1 MSMEPTDPS
10 TEEQS
15 MNKIRTRNLK
25 EMQMPLIITGAG
37 IIVLVIFVVLMIS
50 GKPAADDR
58 IRQLEGR
65 IIDLEALG
73 PQIADLKESLARL
86 QLQRPA
92 AGETGPLD
100 ERVAE
105 LESTVPPKL
114 AAIESTLTQIEKQ
127 IESVVSRRADRAES
141 SKPPAAPKPADA
153 GETSTKT
160 VTVKKTKP
168 QYHTVET
175 GETVY
180 QISRRYDVS
189 VEELVRMNS
198 LGDEM
203 LIRPGQRLLIGGE
216 GSD

>member
-10 TEEQS
+10 PEEQS
-15 MNKIRTRNLK
+15 MNKLRTRNLK

-50 GKPAADDR
+50 GKPDADDR
-58 IRQLEGR
+58 IRRLEGR
-65 IIDLEALG
+65 IIELENLG
-73 PQIADLKESLARL
+73 PRIAEIKESLARL
-86 QLQRPA
+86 QVQPRV
-92 AGETGPLD
+92 AGESGPIE

-114 AAIESTLTQIEKQ
+114 AAIESTLAQIEKQ
-127 IESVVSRRADRAES
+127 LESVVSRRAADS
-141 SKPPAAPKPADA
+141 DTPAPAPKPADA
-153 GETSTKT
+153 DETATKT

-180 QISRRYDVS
+180 QISRRYNVS
-189 VEELVRMNS
+189 VEELVEMNK
-198 LGDEM
+198 LGDQM
-203 LIRPGQRLLIGGE
+203 IIRPGQRLLIGA
-216 GSD
+216 GSQE